1 MAKTNFRNRDLKI
14 SIGSK
19 NPVKIKAVKRVIKRI
34 WPKVE
39 IISLNVKSG
48 VNDQPM
54 SDQEAIKGAINRA
67 KLSLKRTGSDLG
79 IGLEGCVYES
89 KFGMFLSGWV
99 VVIDKKGK
107 TGIGS
112 GGCLLLP
119 DKIAKEIKKGKELG
133 TVMDE
138 LIKEHNTKQKQGTVG
153 VLTNNLI
160 NRTES
165 FERAIIFALTKFI
178 SPQHY

>member
-1 MAKTNFRNRDLKI
+1 MVKRNPRNRSLKI
-14 SIGSK
+14 SIGSR
-19 NPVKIKAVKRVIKRI
+19 NPVKIKAVKNVIKKI
-34 WPKVE
+34 WPKAE
-39 IISLNVKSG
+39 IISLNIDSG
-48 VNDQPM
+48 VNNQPM
-54 SDQEAIKGAINRA
+54 SNKEAIKGANNRA
-67 KLSLKRTGSDLG
+67 KLSLEKTNSDLG
-79 IGLEGCVYES
+79 LGLEGCVYDS
-89 KFGMFLSGWV
+89 SFGMFLSGWV

-107 TGIGS
+107 IGIGS

-133 TVMDE
+133 MVMDE

-165 FERAIIFALTKFI
+165 FEKAIIFALTKFI
-178 SPQHY
+178 SPQYY